1 MERNLTVTPELLAAF
16 GLPQDVQATQVTT
29 GHINDTFL
37 LQAPERRLV
46 LQRINHF
53 VFPSPRDI
61 MENIQGVTE
70 FLREKIKKQG
80 GDPERETL
88 TVVPTAQGE
97 SFYLDKEGN
106 YWRCTVHIENAS
118 SHETVGDPAMLEEAG
133 RAFGRF
139 QRLLCDYPAGTLHEI
154 IPDFH
159 NTPVRYAQLQEA
171 AQKDA
176 AGRLAEVQ
184 GELAFAAQRKEDCS
198 LLMDLLQKGELPLR
212 VTHNDTKMSNVLLD
226 DETGKAVCVIDLDTV
241 MPGLCAFDFG
251 DSIRAGAS
259 TAAEDEADL
268 SKVHFDL
275 DLFEAYTKG
284 FLSAAGQALT
294 EKELATL
301 PDGAKLMTLEVGMRF
316 LADYLNGD
324 VYFRTAYP
332 THNLDR
338 ARNQFKLVEEMEG
351 KRADMD
357 RIVKKYSGAA
367 PAKNP

>member
-198 LLMDLLQKGELPLR
+198 LLMDLLNPERIVIGSVYARSEHLLREAALEVVQREALPGNRAACQVVPAAL
-212 VTHNDTKMSNVLLD
+212 
-226 DETGKAVCVIDLDTV
+226 
-241 MPGLCAFDFG
+241 G
-251 DSIRAGAS
+251 DSLGD
-259 TAAEDEADL
+259 AAAL
-268 SKVHFDL
+268 SVAL
-275 DLFEAYTKG
+275 AALGQGEG
-284 FLSAAGQALT
+284 FT
-294 EKELATL
+294 
-301 PDGAKLMTLEVGMRF
+301 F
-316 LADYLNGD
+316 
-324 VYFRTAYP
+324 
-332 THNLDR
+332 
-338 ARNQFKLVEEMEG
+338 
-351 KRADMD
+351 
-357 RIVKKYSGAA
+357 A
-367 PAKNP
+367 PAAL

>member
-159 NTPVRYAQLQEA
+159 NTPARYRQLQDA
-171 AQKDA
+171 VAKNA

-184 GELAFAAQRKEDCS
+184 GELA
-198 LLMDLLQKGELPLR
+198 LPPSVR
-212 VTHNDTKMSNVLLD
+212 
-226 DETGKAVCVIDLDTV
+226 
-241 MPGLCAFDFG
+241 
-251 DSIRAGAS
+251 
-259 TAAEDEADL
+259 
-268 SKVHFDL
+268 
-275 DLFEAYTKG
+275 
-284 FLSAAGQALT
+284 
-294 EKELATL
+294 
-301 PDGAKLMTLEVGMRF
+301 
-316 LADYLNGD
+316 
-324 VYFRTAYP
+324 RTAP
-332 THNLDR
+332 C
-338 ARNQFKLVEEMEG
+338 
-351 KRADMD
+351 
-357 RIVKKYSGAA
+357 
-367 PAKNP
+367 